1 LLENVHRPADY
12 RTLPADYGKK
22 AASDLNG
29 MTITSTA
36 RRKRN
41 IAGRRGSGEPARFSR
56 EQPEVRRRQLIE
68 AAIRVIARGGIQAFT
83 IDRICREAGVSKGLV
98 GHYFDGKDA
107 LLAAVYRTS
116 LYEPVMAQL
125 ATVTE
130 GMSAT
135 TRLQSLIDTNF
146 TDTVF
151 DKSNLLVWLS
161 LWGEAA
167 TNAAL
172 NREHRTL
179 YGALRR
185 ALAEAMAAVAAERG
199 VTVDAEAMARNLIA
213 LIDGLW
219 LEWSIDDTALDPAA
233 ARAAC
238 HEFVE
243 AKLGPL

>member
-12 RTLPADYGKK
+12 RILPADYGKK

-41 IAGRRGSGEPARFSR
+41 IAGRSGEPARFSR
-56 EQPEVRRRQLIE
+56 EQPEVRRRLLIE
-68 AAIRVIARGGIQAFT
+68 SAIRVLARGGIQAFT
-83 IDRICREAGVSKGLV
+83 LDRICREAGVSKGLV

-125 ATVTE
+125 AAAPQ
-130 GMSAT
+130 GASAAA
-135 TRLQSLIDTNF
+135 RLRSLIDANF

-151 DKSNLLVWLS
+151 DKANLLVWLS